1 MSSSCCCS
9 LKPKLKSVVSL
20 MELTNRGYQLA
31 RVHTNIVI
39 HHRAPTNLH
48 LSPWFTCRCLL
59 IAAELVPLV
68 GFSPPV
74 FAPSM
79 PGRRPSSRKGKA
91 GKTNRKTH
99 VRHSLTDI
107 RIPLPLQAPS
117 SFPRTSATRKT
128 ASASGPR
135 SSAAPREILAP
146 STNVSTTTAAA
157 RTSRPL
163 SQPAPRKRGCQWSPM
178 CPHIHCKFACFT
190 SLAFW

>member
-79 PGRRPSSRKGKA
+79 PGRRPSSSRKGA
-91 GKTNRKTH
+91 FQFPQ
-99 VRHSLTDI
+99 DI
-107 RIPLPLQAPS
+107 GYQENS
-117 SFPRTSATRKT
+117 KCQ
-128 ASASGPR
+128 R
-135 SSAAPREILAP
+135 SSKLCCSQRNIGSQYECFHHHGCSENIATII
-146 STNVSTTTAAA
+146 STCS
-157 RTSRPL
+157 
-163 SQPAPRKRGCQWSPM
+163 
-178 CPHIHCKFACFT
+178 
-190 SLAFW
+190 